1 MNFSIS
7 GINSA
12 SVWTVLSWAA
22 ALLLHF
28 TGASPNV
35 QPVVDAAAGLVTA
48 LHVAGTHYKTAAQSG
63 KVQGGPQS

>member
-12 SVWTVLSWAA
+12 SVWTVLSWVA
-22 ALLLHF
+22 ALVLHF
-28 TGASPNV
+28 TGAQPNV

-48 LHVAGTHYKTAAQSG
+48 LHVAGTHYKGAQSG
-63 KVQGGPQS
+63 KAQGGSQL